1 MLRSPCRRRRTREDR
16 ERRRVVDRP
25 RRFLQNPRSKER
37 PVASYRRIEVKPI
50 AGALGAEIAGV
61 DLGNMDDEAFD
72 EIAAAW
78 LEHLVVFFR
87 RQTITPEQQIAF
99 AKRFGEIHHHP
110 FMKGM
115 DEHPEI
121 LEIIKEEGDTRA
133 FGEVWH
139 TDQMFNPKPA
149 KATILYAKETP
160 DAGGDTLFA
169 NMYLAY
175 EALSDPMK
183 ELLEGV
189 KTWNVGDRQT
199 LSRNGAIGPPREGRY
214 AGNEKMAAK
223 VREPGDLQTECSHPL
238 VRTHPETGRKALYI
252 SNHTQTLQD
261 FRRAE
266 ARPILDFLMIH
277 AVQPEFT
284 CRFRWEVGS
293 LAIWDNRCTQH
304 RALNDYPGKRR
315 RMHRITIAGDAPF

>member
-1 MLRSPCRRRRTREDR
+1 M
-16 ERRRVVDRP
+16 
-25 RRFLQNPRSKER
+25 
-37 PVASYRRIEVKPI
+37 ASYRRIEVKPI
-50 AGALGAEIAGV
+50 AGALGAEIGGV
-61 DLGNMDDEAFD
+61 DLATLGDETFK
-72 EIAAAW
+72 EIEAAW

-87 RQTITPEQQIAF
+87 NQTITPEQQIAF

-110 FMKGM
+110 FMKSM
-115 DEHPEI
+115 DEYPDI
-121 LEIIKEEGDTRA
+121 LEIIKEEGDTKA

-175 EALSDPMK
+175 ETLSEPMQS
-183 ELLEGV
+183 LLNGV
-189 KTWNVGDRQT
+189 KTWNVGDRKKLGQA
-199 LSRNGAIGPPREGRY
+199 NKIGVAPDGRY

-223 VREPGDLQTECSHPL
+223 IRDPGDLQTEAAHPL
-238 VRTHPETGRKALYI
+238 VRTHPETSRKALYI
-252 SNHTQTLQD
+252 SNHTQTLD
-261 FRRAE
+261 GFAPAE
-266 ARPILDFLMIH
+266 ARPILDFLAAH

>member
-1 MLRSPCRRRRTREDR
+1 M
-16 ERRRVVDRP
+16 
-25 RRFLQNPRSKER
+25 
-37 PVASYRRIEVKPI
+37 ASYRRIEVKPI

-61 DLGNMDDEAFD
+61 DLGNMDDEAFE

-87 RQTITPEQQIAF
+87 RQNITPKQQIAF

-223 VREPGDLQTECSHPL
+223 VREPGDLQTECAHPL

-252 SNHTQTLQD
+252 SNHTQTLEG
-261 FRRAE
+261 FRRVE

-293 LAIWDNRCTQH
+293 LAIWDNRCAQH

>member
-1 MLRSPCRRRRTREDR
+1 M
-16 ERRRVVDRP
+16 
-25 RRFLQNPRSKER
+25 
-37 PVASYRRIEVKPI
+37 ASYQRIEVKPI
-50 AGALGAEIAGV
+50 AGALGAEIGNV
-61 DLGNMDDEAFD
+61 DLGNLDDETFG
-72 EIAAAW
+72 EIKTAW

-87 RQTITPEQQIAF
+87 RQNISPEQQIAL

-115 DEHPEI
+115 DEYPDI
-121 LEIIKEEGDTRA
+121 LEIIKEEGDTKA

-149 KATILYAKETP
+149 KATMLYAKETP
-160 DAGGDTLFA
+160 DAGGDTMFA

-175 EALSDPMK
+175 ETLSEPMK
-183 ELLEGV
+183 EMLENIR
-189 KTWNVGDRQT
+189 TWNVGDRKKLQK
-199 LSRNGAIGPPREGRY
+199 GGGMGPPARDGRY
-214 AGNEKMAAK
+214 SGNEKMAAK
-223 VREPGDLQTECSHPL
+223 VRDPGDLQTECAHPI

-252 SNHTQTLQD
+252 GSHTQTLD
-261 FRRAE
+261 GFKEDE
-266 ARPILDFLMIH
+266 ARPILDFLAEH
-277 AVQPEFT
+277 AIQPEFT

>member
-1 MLRSPCRRRRTREDR
+1 
-16 ERRRVVDRP
+16 
-25 RRFLQNPRSKER
+25 
-37 PVASYRRIEVKPI
+37 VASYKRIEVKPI
-50 AGALGAEIAGV
+50 AGALGAEIAGA
-61 DLGNMDDEAFD
+61 DLGKLDDETFA
-72 EIAAAW
+72 EVEAAW

-87 RQTITPEQQIAF
+87 GQALTPEQQIAF
-99 AKRFGEIHHHP
+99 ARRFGDVHYHP

-115 DEHPEI
+115 NEHPEI
-121 LEIIKEEGDTRA
+121 LEILKEEGDTKA

-160 DAGGDTLFA
+160 AAGGDTMFA

-175 EALSDPMK
+175 ENLSDPMK
-183 ELLEGV
+183 TMIAGV
-189 KTWNVGDRQT
+189 KTWNVGDRKT
-199 LSRNGAIGPPREGRY
+199 LAQNGPMASAPRAGRY
-214 AGNEKMAAK
+214 VGNENMAAK
-223 VREPGDLQTECSHPL
+223 VRDPGDVQTQSAHPL
-238 VRTHPETGRKALYI
+238 VRTHPQTGRKALYI
-252 SNHTQTLQD
+252 GNHTQTLDGFQ
-261 FRRAE
+261 RAE
-266 ARPILDFLMIH
+266 ARPIVDFLMAH

-284 CRFRWEVGS
+284 CRFRWDVDS

>member
-1 MLRSPCRRRRTREDR
+1 MAT
-16 ERRRVVDRP
+16 
-25 RRFLQNPRSKER
+25 
-37 PVASYRRIEVKPI
+37 YRRIEVKPI
-50 AGALGAEIAGV
+50 AGALGAEISGV
-61 DLGNMDDEAFD
+61 DLGALEAETFA
-72 EIAAAW
+72 EIHAAW

-87 RQTITPEQQIAF
+87 NQSIAPPQQIAF

-110 FMKGM
+110 FMQGM
-115 DEHPEI
+115 EAYPDI
-121 LEIIKEEGDTRA
+121 LEIVKEEGDSKA

-175 EALSDPMK
+175 ETLSEPMK
-183 ELLEGV
+183 ALIKELR
-189 KTWNVGDRQT
+189 TFNIGDRKKLGRSHEVT
-199 LSRNGAIGPPREGRY
+199 ATRDGRY
-214 AGNEKMAAK
+214 TGNAKMAAK
-223 VREPGDLQTECSHPL
+223 ARDPGDLITEANHPL
-238 VRTHPETGRKALYI
+238 VRTHPETGRKALYL
-252 SNHTQTLQD
+252 SNHTQTLD
-261 FRRAE
+261 GFKPGE
-266 ARPILDFLMIH
+266 ARPILDYLAQH
-277 AVQPEFT
+277 AVEPEFT

-315 RMHRITIAGDAPF
+315 RMHRITIAGDTPY

>member
-1 MLRSPCRRRRTREDR
+1 M
-16 ERRRVVDRP
+16 
-25 RRFLQNPRSKER
+25 
-37 PVASYRRIEVKPI
+37 ASYRRIEVRPI
-50 AGALGAEIAGV
+50 AGALGAEISGV
-61 DLGNMDDEAFD
+61 DLGTLDEETFG
-72 EIAAAW
+72 EIKAAW
-78 LEHLVVFFR
+78 LEHLVIFFR
-87 RQTITPEQQIAF
+87 NQHITPEQQITF
-99 AKRFGEIHHHP
+99 AKHFGEIHHHP
-110 FMKGM
+110 FMKHM
-115 DEHPEI
+115 DEYPEI
-121 LEIIKEEGDTRA
+121 LEIIKEEGDTKA

-175 EALSDPMK
+175 ETLSEPMK
-183 ELLEGV
+183 SLLAGV
-189 KTWNVGDRQT
+189 KTWNVGDRKKLMQ
-199 LSRNGAIGPPREGRY
+199 GDKMGIAPDGRY
-214 AGNEKMAAK
+214 TGNERMAAK
-223 VREPGDLQTECSHPL
+223 VRDPGDLQTEAAHPI

-252 SNHTQTLQD
+252 SNHTQTLHGFKD
-261 FRRAE
+261 AE
-266 ARPILDFLMIH
+266 ARPIIDFLRTH
-277 AVQPEFT
+277 AVEPEFT